1 MPNAPTVA
9 ITDMSEEYKHILAR
23 PLSERFEQ
31 AFDYAF
37 ELHQTQGRQSRKGK
51 DTPYIA
57 HLMAVCA
64 IVLEYGG
71 DEEEAIAA
79 LLHDAVEDQ
88 GGRPTLEAI
97 RIKFGERVAGIVLEC
112 SDSEGDPKP
121 PWRTRKQT
129 YIDHIPHMTPGAR
142 IVSLADKIHNARSV
156 LNDFRREGESTWA
169 RFKGKREGTLWYYA
183 ELARKFMEVKADPMA
198 QELQRIVDS
207 LERETA
213 AVPHQ

>member
-1 MPNAPTVA
+1 
-9 ITDMSEEYKHILAR
+9 MSEDHKRVPAR
-23 PLSERFEQ
+23 PLSEKFEE

-37 ELHQTQGRQSRKGK
+37 ELHQRQGRQSRKGK

-57 HLMAVCA
+57 HLMAVCS

-71 DEEEAIAA
+71 DEDEAIAA

-88 GGRPTLEAI
+88 GGRATLETI
-97 RIKFGERVAGIVLEC
+97 RKRFGERVAGIVLEC

-121 PWRTRKQT
+121 PWKTRKQD
-129 YIDHIPHMTPGAR
+129 YIDHIPQMTPGAR

-169 RFKGKREGTLWYYA
+169 RFKGKRDGTLWYYA
-183 ELARKFMEVKADPMA
+183 ELARKFMEVKTDAMA
-198 QELQRIVDS
+198 QELKRIVDS
-207 LERETA
+207 LKREA
-213 AVPHQ
+213 ASPR

>member
-1 MPNAPTVA
+1 
-9 ITDMSEEYKHILAR
+9 MSKEYSQILAR

-37 ELHQTQGRQSRKGK
+37 DLHQTQGKQSRKGK

-64 IVLEYGG
+64 IVLEFGG

-97 RIKFGERVAGIVLEC
+97 RMKFGDRVAGIVLEC

-121 PWRTRKQT
+121 PWRTRKQA
-129 YIDHIPHMTPGAR
+129 YIDHIPHMTAGAR

-156 LNDFRREGESTWA
+156 LNDYRREGESTWA
-169 RFKGKREGTLWYYA
+169 RFKGKRDGTLWYYA
-183 ELARKFMEVKADPMA
+183 ELARKFLKVKVDPMA
-198 QELQRIVDS
+198 QELQRIVNS
-207 LERETA
+207 LEREA
-213 AVPHQ
+213 AANPQT

>member
-1 MPNAPTVA
+1 
-9 ITDMSEEYKHILAR
+9 MSKEYSEILAR
-23 PLSERFEQ
+23 PLSEQFEK

-37 ELHQTQGRQSRKGK
+37 DLHQTQGRQSRKGK

-64 IVLEYGG
+64 IVLEFGG

-79 LLHDAVEDQ
+79 LLHDAMEDQ

-97 RIKFGERVAGIVLEC
+97 RAKFGDRVAGIVLEC

-121 PWRTRKQT
+121 PWRARKQA

-156 LNDFRREGESTWA
+156 LNDYRREGESTWA
-169 RFKGKREGTLWYYA
+169 RFKGKRNGTLWYYA
-183 ELARKFMEVKADPMA
+183 ELARKFMEVKVDPMA

-207 LERETA
+207 LEREA
-213 AVPHQ
+213 AANPQT

>member
-1 MPNAPTVA
+1 
-9 ITDMSEEYKHILAR
+9 MSEEYNRLLAR
-23 PLSERFEQ
+23 PLSKRFEQ

-37 ELHQTQGRQSRKGK
+37 ELHQTQGQQSRKGK
-51 DTPYIA
+51 DTPYVA

-88 GGRPTLEAI
+88 GGRPTLDAI
-97 RIKFGERVAGIVLEC
+97 RTKFGERVAGIVLEC

-121 PWRTRKQT
+121 PWKQRKQT
-129 YIDHIPHMTPGAR
+129 YIDHIPHMSTGAR

-169 RFKGKREGTLWYYA
+169 RFKGKRDGTLWYYA
-183 ELARKFMEVKADPMA
+183 ELARKFLEVKTDPMA
-198 QELQRIVDS
+198 QEFQRIVDS
-207 LERETA
+207 LLRETA
-213 AVPHQ
+213 PARRD

>member
-1 MPNAPTVA
+1 
-9 ITDMSEEYKHILAR
+9 MSEEHKHVVAR

-51 DTPYIA
+51 DTPYVA

-64 IVLEYGG
+64 IVLENGG

-97 RIKFGERVAGIVLEC
+97 RIKFGDRVAGIVLEC

-121 PWRTRKQT
+121 PWRLRKQT
-129 YIDHIPHMTPGAR
+129 YIDHIAHMTPGAR

-169 RFKGKREGTLWYYA
+169 RFKGRREGTLWYYA
-183 ELARKFMEVKADPMA
+183 ELARKFMEVKQDPMA
-198 QELQRIVDS
+198 QELQRIVDL
-207 LERETA
+207 LEREAGTG
-213 AVPHQ
+213 PQ

>member
-1 MPNAPTVA
+1 MT
-9 ITDMSEEYKHILAR
+9 EEYRQILAR
-23 PLSERFEQ
+23 PLSERFEK
-31 AFDYAF
+31 AFEYAF

-88 GGRPTLEAI
+88 GGRATLEAI
-97 RIKFGERVAGIVLEC
+97 RINFGERVAGIVLEC

-121 PWRTRKQT
+121 PWKQRKQT
-129 YIDHIPHMTPGAR
+129 YIDHIPHMSAGAR
-142 IVSLADKIHNARSV
+142 IVSLADKIHNSRSV
-156 LNDFRREGESTWA
+156 LNDYRREGESTWA
-169 RFKGKREGTLWYYA
+169 RFKGKRDGTLWYYA
-183 ELARKFMEVKADPMA
+183 ELARKFMEVKPDPMA
-198 QELQRIVDS
+198 QELRRIVDS
-207 LERETA
+207 LEREA
-213 AVPHQ
+213 GPGPSR

>member
-1 MPNAPTVA
+1 
-9 ITDMSEEYKHILAR
+9 MSEEYERILSR

-31 AFDYAF
+31 AFDFAF
-37 ELHQTQGRQSRKGK
+37 ELHQKQGRQSRKGK

-57 HLMAVCA
+57 HLLAVCS

-88 GGRPTLEAI
+88 GGRPTLDAI
-97 RIKFGERVAGIVLEC
+97 REKFGDRVAGIVLEC

-121 PWRTRKQT
+121 PWKMRKQA
-129 YIDHIPHMTPGAR
+129 YIGHIPHMTKGAR

-156 LNDFRREGESTWA
+156 LNDFRRDGESTWA
-169 RFKGKREGTLWYYA
+169 RFKGKRDGTLWYYA
-183 ELARKFMEVKADPMA
+183 ELARQFMEVSPDPMA
-198 QELQRIVDS
+198 QEFKRIVDS
-207 LERETA
+207 LEREA
-213 AVPHQ
+213 AAPAP

>member
-1 MPNAPTVA
+1 
-9 ITDMSEEYKHILAR
+9 MSEEYTRNLAR

-57 HLMAVCA
+57 HLLAVCS

-88 GGRPTLEAI
+88 GGRPTLDAI
-97 RIKFGERVAGIVLEC
+97 RSKFGDRVAGIVLEC

-121 PWRTRKQT
+121 PWKLRKQA
-129 YIDHIPHMTPGAR
+129 YIDHIPDMTPGAR

-169 RFKGKREGTLWYYA
+169 RFKGKRDGTLWYYA
-183 ELARKFMEVKADPMA
+183 ELARKFLEVNADPMA
-198 QELQRIVDS
+198 QEFKRIVVS
-207 LERETA
+207 LEREA
-213 AVPHQ
+213 LAGPLR

>member
-1 MPNAPTVA
+1 
-9 ITDMSEEYKHILAR
+9 MSKEYSQILAR

-37 ELHQTQGRQSRKGK
+37 HLHQTQGKQSRKGK

-64 IVLEYGG
+64 IVLEFGG

-97 RIKFGERVAGIVLEC
+97 RGKFGDRVAGIVLEC

-121 PWRTRKQT
+121 PWRVRKQA

-156 LNDFRREGESTWA
+156 LNDYRREGESTWA
-169 RFKGKREGTLWYYA
+169 RFKGKRDGTLWYYA
-183 ELARKFMEVKADPMA
+183 ELARKFLEVKVDPMA

-207 LERETA
+207 LEREA
-213 AVPHQ
+213 AANPQT